1 MLGIGYCES
10 FLVEYGILVFFPHFS
25 FFLLLVFTLRK
36 FSRTQESPFSTCYF
50 SRLHGVR
57 TAFLWAKFSHNMG
70 SGASSPDSSPRGLN
84 EELPLRPGSR
94 PCCELRVTC
103 PSACS
108 VRGGSALPSAHFV
121 PHTSSSGSEQCLLPP
136 CSSVLRTLPSRLVF
150 SLGFVDLRSELRAW
164 C

>member
-1 MLGIGYCES
+1 MLGPGYCES
-10 FLVEYGILVFFPHFS
+10 FLAEYGIFIFSPNFS
-25 FFLLLVFTLRK
+25 FFFTFAFTFRK
-36 FSRTQESPFSTCYF
+36 VTRTHESPFSTCYF
-50 SRLHGVR
+50 SLLHGVR

-150 SLGFVDLRSELRAW
+150 SLGFVDLRSELQAW